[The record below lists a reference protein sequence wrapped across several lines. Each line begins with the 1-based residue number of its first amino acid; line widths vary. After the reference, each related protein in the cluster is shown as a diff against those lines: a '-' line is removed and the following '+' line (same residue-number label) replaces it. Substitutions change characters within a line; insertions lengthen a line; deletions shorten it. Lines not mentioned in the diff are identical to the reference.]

1 MAIMAITLWQYSNGN
16 TVMAMVMAVM
26 AMSDLARRA
35 GTLSG
40 AAADLQPFGPGRR
53 GTGSATPWLRRQWH
67 AYVKA
72 MLSQCD
78 GNGHGN
84 VTST

>member
-1 MAIMAITLWQYSNGN
+1 MPVGRGGRGGAMAIMAITLWQYSNGN

-40 AAADLQPFGPGRR
+40 AAADLSPLGSGPRPLR
-53 GTGSATPWLRRQWH
+53 GTT
-67 AYVKA
+67 V
-72 MLSQCD
+72 
-78 GNGHGN
+78 
-84 VTST
+84 

>member
-1 MAIMAITLWQYSNGN
+1 
-16 TVMAMVMAVM
+16 MAMVMAVM

-53 GTGSATPWLRRQWH
+53 GTGSVTPWLRRQWH
-67 AYVKA
+67 GYVMA
-72 MLSQCD
+72 MLLQCD
-78 GNGHGN
+78 GNGN
-84 VTST
+84 ATAM

>member
-1 MAIMAITLWQYSNGN
+1 MAGPLTGN
-16 TVMAMVMAVM
+16 L
-26 AMSDLARRA
+26 SRSLDLVYGESILNTPRQH
-35 GTLSG
+35 SG
-40 AAADLQPFGPGRR
+40 SAAADLQPFGPGRR

-67 AYVKA
+67 AYGKA

-84 VTST
+84 VTAT